1 MPCFTKVLIYVLA
14 LELAIL
20 LLGTGDK
27 YLRGSSPTYQN
38 WVPKYWW
45 LTQIENEMNN
55 NNQDFAE
62 SLPQLT
68 AILWIPTTIFTT
80 VVILMI
86 VPKKY
91 L

>member
-20 LLGTGDK
+20 LLGTSDK
-27 YLRGSSPTYQN
+27 YLRGASPTYSN

-55 NNQDFAE
+55 NDQDFTEA
-62 SLPQLT
+62 LPTFT
-68 AILWIPTTIFTT
+68 AILWIPITIFTT
-80 VVILMI
+80 LAILMV
-86 VPKKY
+86 VPSKY
-91 L
+91 I